1 MLFTSVSN
9 KIDSERYFPKTNFPN
24 KPVDRWKGWSGI
36 LGNEDWN
43 YIFTESVYKYI
54 FYSIFRK
61 CAAMQFDA
69 LTCEEIALSVTGETV
84 LAVKKF
90 CQNPDREE
98 RRIRISLS
106 AFVNTTMNRW
116 FLNFIT
122 RFYSDKN
129 IEHGQDVENISC
141 ESSDVETYA
150 LRTEI
155 LAEIF
160 ECIKHLSD
168 KGKYIISGFFFEDKK
183 LKTIALQMQL
193 EPHKVVYIK
202 EQAEKKIADCLKSKG
217 FD

>member
-1 MLFTSVSN
+1 LTGG
-9 KIDSERYFPKTNFPN
+9 
-24 KPVDRWKGWSGI
+24 KGWSGI

-129 IEHGQDVENISC
+129 LDLGHDVENFSC
-141 ESSDVETYA
+141 ESSNVENYT

-155 LAEIF
+155 LSEIF
-160 ECIKHLSD
+160 ECIKYLSD
-168 KGKYIISGFFFEDKK
+168 KGKYIINGFFFEDKK
-183 LKTIALQMQL
+183 LKDIALQMQL
-193 EPHKVVYIK
+193 EAHKVVYIK

>member
-1 MLFTSVSN
+1 MLFTNSSK
-9 KIDSERYFPKTNFPN
+9 KIDFNRNLPKTNFPN
-24 KPVDRWKGWSGI
+24 KPVDRWKGWNGI
-36 LGNEDWN
+36 LENEDWN

-61 CAAMQFDA
+61 CEAMRFDR

-84 LAVKKF
+84 LAVKNF
-90 CQNPDREE
+90 CQNPNKEE

-106 AFVNTTMNRW
+106 GFINTTMNRW

-129 IEHGQDVENISC
+129 LDLGHDVENFSC
-141 ESSDVETYA
+141 ESSNVENYT

-155 LAEIF
+155 LSEIF
-160 ECIKHLSD
+160 ECIKYLSD
-168 KGKYIISGFFFEDKK
+168 KGKYIINGFFFEDKK
-183 LKTIALQMQL
+183 LKDIALQMQL
-193 EPHKVVYIK
+193 EAHKVVYIK